1 MESMQ
6 RGRTAMRRLFDLNNP
21 IWIFVG
27 RLADAALLSFLWLVC
42 SLPVI
47 TIGASSTALD
57 YVTLKMTEDKE
68 GRLAAQFWRCF
79 KKNLRQSIGIWLGFA
94 AVGALLAFDITWALS
109 TQGPVSMAMLIT
121 ASVISCL
128 YLCMLSF
135 IFVLLASVENSNSAL
150 VKMTGAIV
158 IRNLLP
164 VIAGV
169 IVYAA
174 FILVGVFLCWP
185 VLLLTPGLP
194 ALLNAKIYLF
204 LLNKYGLRDNG

>member
-1 MESMQ
+1 
-6 RGRTAMRRLFDLNNP
+6 MRRLFDLNNP

>member
-1 MESMQ
+1 
-6 RGRTAMRRLFDLNNP
+6 MRRLFDLNNP

-135 IFVLLASVENSNSAL
+135 IFVLLASVENSSSAL

>member
-1 MESMQ
+1 
-6 RGRTAMRRLFDLNNP
+6 
-21 IWIFVG
+21 
-27 RLADAALLSFLWLVC
+27 
-42 SLPVI
+42 
-47 TIGASSTALD
+47 
-57 YVTLKMTEDKE
+57 
-68 GRLAAQFWRCF
+68 
-79 KKNLRQSIGIWLGFA
+79 
-94 AVGALLAFDITWALS
+94 
-109 TQGPVSMAMLIT
+109 
-121 ASVISCL
+121 
-128 YLCMLSF
+128 MLSF

-204 LLNKYGLRDNG
+204 LLNKYGLRDNE

>member
-1 MESMQ
+1 
-6 RGRTAMRRLFDLNNP
+6 MRRLFDLNNP
-21 IWIFVG
+21 IWKLVG